1 MIRYDS
7 DDGKL
12 VARDADAVANAESQQ
27 EHEFLFAGYVVVW
40 LLIVGYL
47 YSINRRQKRLDREI
61 ALLKQ
66 MHEEK

>member
-1 MIRYDS
+1 MILLMV
-7 DDGKL
+7 GLWHGMLMLLQTPNPNK
-12 VARDADAVANAESQQ
+12 NMN
-27 EHEFLFAGYVVVW
+27 FLFAGYVVVW

>member
-1 MIRYDS
+1 MILLMVS
-7 DDGKL
+7 LWHGMLMLLQTPNPNK
-12 VARDADAVANAESQQ
+12 NMN
-27 EHEFLFAGYVVVW
+27 FLFAGYVVVW